1 MAGTGAGEVDVL
13 FLVRV
18 VLVVGWVGMMVG
30 NV

>member
-13 FLVRV
+13 CLVRV